1 MKVLFMTSPAPE
13 RAGFSTAEKK
23 PPLGTGILISLLK
36 GRGHEIAFRDEYL
49 APSGVLEGS

>member
-36 GRGHEIAFRDEYL
+36 GRGHEIAFRDEDW